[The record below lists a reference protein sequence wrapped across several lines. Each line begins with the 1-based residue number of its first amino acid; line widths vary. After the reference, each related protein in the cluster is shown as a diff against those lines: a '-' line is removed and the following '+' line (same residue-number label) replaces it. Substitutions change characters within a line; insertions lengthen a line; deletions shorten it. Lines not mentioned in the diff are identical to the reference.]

1 MTDNRNVQDKYKEW
15 MEDLVRDDLRK
26 NSFPFAVLMEHLQG
40 DFNIGGVVRSA
51 NAFGAMC
58 VYYCGK
64 KKWDRR
70 GAVGT
75 HNYTDVQY
83 IDDIQASAKN
93 LLHHF
98 TFVALEQ
105 CEDSQ
110 PMDNFE
116 WPDRPLIVIG
126 EEGSGLTEEMLD
138 LCTYKVEIPQ
148 YGSVRS
154 LNAASAASIA
164 MYDFVAGLIFC
175 GICEKIISVKDP
187 FYGVCDDRPEIP
199 EGMGRCRAC
208 THKIR
213 KEALDAFVN
222 YAEEE
227 RADRKAERKK
237 NIADCDWQKK
247 VQKWD

>member
-1 MTDNRNVQDKYKEW
+1 MSDNRNVTDKYKEW
-15 MEDLVRDDLRK
+15 MDDLIK
-26 NSFPFAVLMEHLQG
+26 SDVQQNTFPFAILMEHLQG
-40 DFNIGGVVRSA
+40 DFNIGGIVRSA
-51 NAFGAMC
+51 NAFGAMG

-83 IDDIQASAKN
+83 ITSIQSSAKN
-93 LLHHF
+93 LLNHF

-105 CEDSQ
+105 CEDSE

-116 WPDRPLIVIG
+116 WPDRPLIIVG
-126 EEGSGLTEEMLD
+126 EEGGGLSQEVLD

-148 YGSVRS
+148 HGSVRS

-164 MYDFVAGLIFC
+164 MYDYICGLIYC
-175 GICEKIISVKDP
+175 GVCENIISVKDP

-199 EGMGRCRAC
+199 EGMGRCRKC
-208 THKIR
+208 THRIR
-213 KEALDAFVN
+213 KEALDAFSRGKI
-222 YAEEE
+222 EELP
-227 RADRKAERKK
+227 AAHRKK
-237 NIADCDWQKK
+237 TIADCSWQKK
-247 VQKWD
+247 VQRWD